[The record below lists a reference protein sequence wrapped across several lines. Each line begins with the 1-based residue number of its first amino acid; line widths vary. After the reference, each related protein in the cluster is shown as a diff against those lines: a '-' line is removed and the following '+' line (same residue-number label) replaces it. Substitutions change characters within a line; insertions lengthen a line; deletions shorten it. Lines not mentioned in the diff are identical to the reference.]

1 MNKNIQAQINEKCVA
16 AYEYAAHEFF
26 DTPKDRLGR
35 LRNCSAEV
43 FESENYIFLRSYNIM
58 VAFIDKKDSVL
69 YDVLRYVFGYT
80 ATSAQHISKFS
91 HDYYNHVRF
100 TYYPC

>member
-1 MNKNIQAQINEKCVA
+1 MDKNIQRQINEKCVS
-16 AYEYAAHEFF
+16 AYECAKNEYFYSSSE
-26 DTPKDRLGR
+26 RLGR
-35 LRNCSAEV
+35 LRSCSAEV
-43 FESENYIFLRSYNIM
+43 FESENYIFLKSYDTMI
-58 VAFIDKKDSVL
+58 AFIDKKDSVL

-91 HDYYNHVRF
+91 HDYYNHIRF